1 MCVSF
6 PKSGKL
12 KQAIPKKEGQHPILC
27 VTTCFPHSVC
37 DLWKHSWKTGHHSE
51 SFHSL
56 LQNELV
62 SDWGKA
68 NCSPLGHESVLR
80 NKNFGFSHGKQINF
94 LPSLKLSFQRIWCRH
109 CSRDERSGF
118 WDQDMTPLCGFCGV
132 LHSKQDSFSKPPKT
146 QETEKK
152 NPEAGDLLPY
162 SFKTSIPHSNAIKIS
177 SQIKEARHLYAESDH
192 MQVSFLQ
199 ENKIRQPNTP
209 CDRLVLF
216 LTRFKV
222 GRPLVPRREA
232 VMHIESAKG
241 CQPHS
246 RPGTKFYLSQI
257 QHRFK
262 LRRFTENNLFSPP
275 FRECLFPTCL
285 CPLPSYP

>member
-1 MCVSF
+1 MFLFQSLGSSNRQSQRRKASIPSCVLLLVFLIQFVICGSTVERLATTVNLF
-6 PKSGKL
+6 IPYCKMSLCLTGVKPTAHRWDMNQCSGTRTLVSVMESKLISCPPWSSVFKGFGVDIVQEMKEVGFETRTWLLCADSVASYTVSKTLSPNPPKPKKL
-12 KQAIPKKEGQHPILC
+12 K
-27 VTTCFPHSVC
+27 
-37 DLWKHSWKTGHHSE
+37 
-51 SFHSL
+51 
-56 LQNELV
+56 
-62 SDWGKA
+62 
-68 NCSPLGHESVLR
+68 
-80 NKNFGFSHGKQINF
+80 
-94 LPSLKLSFQRIWCRH
+94 
-109 CSRDERSGF
+109 
-118 WDQDMTPLCGFCGV
+118 
-132 LHSKQDSFSKPPKT
+132 
-146 QETEKK
+146 KK

-241 CQPHS
+241 CQPRS